1 MQGIKEIIYSIMKK
15 IYIYAFG
22 KLCSHEIQG
31 QDLQIQ
37 IQHKINSNIVFVN
50 LIL

>member
-15 IYIYAFG
+15 IYIYT
-22 KLCSHEIQG
+22 LLEIHEIQG